1 MSVPSL
7 SASRLTRRAFAA
19 VAALGAAR
27 IAFAAYPERP
37 ITVSLPFGA
46 GVAIEV
52 TIRMVCEEAG
62 KILGQP
68 VVVENRSGALQ
79 RLPAL
84 AVRRATP
91 DGYTLGVGTDSV
103 HVAQP
108 VIDPTFTMRPNKD
121 FEPVAALISL
131 PLVIVSNPSVSFR
144 DIKGL
149 VAYAKANPGKIN
161 FAVPTGSTAH
171 FAALLLQEITGTN
184 MSIVPYKDQA
194 SSLPDLMSGRV
205 DLTISGATVK
215 TSVESGKLNA
225 LAVTIANRWSAF
237 PAVPT
242 LKELGYD
249 VDVAAWF
256 TLLAPPGTPADVV
269 ARINSAFNQAMQSPV
284 VRRRLGEVNMTDLGN
299 NMSPKQIVSMIDS
312 EVKLWTPVLQKS
324 GVKFQ

>member
-1 MSVPSL
+1 MTAPNL

-19 VAALGAAR
+19 VAALGTVR

-37 ITVSLPFGA
+37 ITVLLPFGA

-52 TIRMVCEEAG
+52 MIRAVCEEAG

-79 RLPAL
+79 RLPVL
-84 AVRRATP
+84 AVRRAAP

-108 VIDPTFTMRPNKD
+108 VIDPTFSMQAGKD

-131 PLVIVSNPSVSFR
+131 PLVIVSNPSAPFR

-149 VAYAKANPGKIN
+149 VAYAKANPGKVN
-161 FAVPTGSTAH
+161 FAVPTGSTSH
-171 FAALLLQEITGTN
+171 FAALLLQDITGTN
-184 MSIVPYKDQA
+184 MLMVPYKDQA
-194 SSLPDLMSGRV
+194 SSLPDLMSGRADV
-205 DLTISGATVK
+205 TVSGATVK
-215 TSVESGKLNA
+215 ASVESGKLNA
-225 LAVTIANRWSAF
+225 LAVTIANRWSAL
-237 PAVPT
+237 PATPT

-249 VDVAAWF
+249 VDMAAWF
-256 TLLAPPGTPADVV
+256 TVLAPPGTPADVV
-269 ARINSAFNQAMQSPV
+269 ARLNSAFNQAMKSPV
-284 VRRRLGEVNMTDLGN
+284 IVRRLGEVNMTQLGN
-299 NMSPKQIVSMIDS
+299 DMSPKQIANMIDS
-312 EVKLWTPVLQKS
+312 EAKLWTPVLQKS